1 MKSAAIAKIL
11 LPLVAMSAAVSA
23 LGQAPLTSNSSA
35 PPPGTP
41 VFRSNARLVLVDVAV
56 SDKKGQ
62 FVTGLKASDFKILED
77 GKPQAI
83 KGFSVHVA
91 SVNAAPLQIPQLP
104 PHQYTNFPVQDPA
117 HAINIVLL
125 DMLNTPFND
134 QAYARQQ
141 MLKFLAALPPGQTVA
156 LFALGKR
163 LSMIQGFT
171 GDSTAL
177 VNAAKSLLVNNSASH
192 LTTTEAERQDTEITA
207 ANISAGARLASPLSD
222 AIVKELAAEE
232 EQQEIVRAEVTVQAL
247 QVLARS
253 VSGYN
258 GRKNLLWLSS
268 EFPWR
273 PGPRFDREEQ
283 ERRVDI
289 SREEFLKSTALLS
302 AAQIAVYPISITGLS
317 NVGLAAS
324 VPTIVNGGTT
334 LRGELDKASSR
345 QVTQSWDREDAMTE
359 IARETG
365 GEAFYGSNDIKS
377 AIASGI
383 QSGSNYYTLAYTP
396 QNGNWNSEYRK
407 IEVKTAAGGLQ
418 LRFRHGYYAVP
429 DRDTTDDEAAKKLAS
444 AMQPTVPEST
454 MLLLR
459 VLVLPPDKDHKTVRI
474 DYAVDA
480 NDIGFSDGDDHLK
493 HASVDFMAV
502 AWDGNLKNAGYTT
515 DMIAAHL
522 EAEKY
527 RQILQTGFPA
537 HQELDLK
544 PGSYKLRLGVIDRAT
559 QKVGTVDVP
568 LVVTEAS
575 RAEK

>member
-359 IARETG
+359 IAAKPVAKRFM
-365 GEAFYGSNDIKS
+365 EAMTSNPPSPAEFKADRTTTRLPTLRKTVIG
-377 AIASGI
+377 IAS
-383 QSGSNYYTLAYTP
+383 
-396 QNGNWNSEYRK
+396 
-407 IEVKTAAGGLQ
+407 
-418 LRFRHGYYAVP
+418 
-429 DRDTTDDEAAKKLAS
+429 
-444 AMQPTVPEST
+444 
-454 MLLLR
+454 
-459 VLVLPPDKDHKTVRI
+459 
-474 DYAVDA
+474 
-480 NDIGFSDGDDHLK
+480 
-493 HASVDFMAV
+493 
-502 AWDGNLKNAGYTT
+502 
-515 DMIAAHL
+515 
-522 EAEKY
+522 
-527 RQILQTGFPA
+527 TG
-537 HQELDLK
+537 K
-544 PGSYKLRLGVIDRAT
+544 SK
-559 QKVGTVDVP
+559 
-568 LVVTEAS
+568 
-575 RAEK
+575 